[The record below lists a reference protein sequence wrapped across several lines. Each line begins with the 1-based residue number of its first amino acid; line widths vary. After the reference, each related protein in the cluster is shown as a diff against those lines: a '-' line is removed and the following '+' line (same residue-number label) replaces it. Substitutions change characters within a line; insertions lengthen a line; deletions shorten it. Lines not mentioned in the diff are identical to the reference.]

1 MADIKDIIKTVNK
14 SFKDILTQD
23 GEIRPATV
31 KTWVKTG
38 STLLDGAVKEGL
50 PLGRVVEI
58 VGKSGTGKSAISFA
72 ILAETQK
79 MGGVGILLDSEC
91 AADLEF
97 AEKFGINTEELII
110 AVPDTIE
117 DIYKITKD
125 LVVKIRETSPDNF
138 PITVVAD
145 SCTIST
151 QEEHEKTMDEVSK
164 IGQNAKIQRRG
175 LRSML
180 NFFSENNVLFVGINH
195 ITANIGNMYGP
206 KEVSTGGSAWEYFP
220 SVRIKLHG
228 YSKILDKTTKS
239 VLGMQVKATVFKNRH
254 DFPFREALLIIDFNT
269 GFDDVAAL
277 VEYGKEVGLFGS
289 KQGWYTY
296 KNESYRKQD
305 LEAMFRANKTEHQ
318 ELGKLCV
325 DILKA
330 TDKKVSENEVF
341 SESCE

>member
-1 MADIKDIIKTVNK
+1 MADIKDIVKTVNK
-14 SFKDILTQD
+14 SFKDILSVD
-23 GEIRPATV
+23 GKITPASV
-31 KTWVKTG
+31 KTWIKTG
-38 STLLDGAVKEGL
+38 STLLDAAVKEGL
-50 PLGRVVEI
+50 PVGRVVEI
-58 VGKSGTGKSAISFA
+58 VGKSGTGKSALCFSIIS
-72 ILAETQK
+72 ETQK
-79 MGGVGILLDSEC
+79 AGGVGILLDSEC

-97 AEKFGINTEELII
+97 AKKFNIDTDAMII

-125 LVVKIRETSPDNF
+125 IVTKIRETSDEDF
-138 PITVVAD
+138 PITVIAD

-180 NFFSENNVLFVGINH
+180 NFFAENNVLFVGVNH
-195 ITANIGNMYGP
+195 ITANIGSLYGP

-228 YSKILDKTTKS
+228 YSKIVDKATNS

-254 DFPFREALLIIDFNT
+254 DFPFRESLLIIDFNT

-296 KNESYRKQD
+296 KNKPYRKAD
-305 LEAMFRANKTEHQ
+305 LETFFRNSPVEHE
-318 ELGKLCV
+318 ELGKMCV
-325 DILKA
+325 GVLKA
-330 TDKKVSENEVF
+330 TDKKVTGDEVL